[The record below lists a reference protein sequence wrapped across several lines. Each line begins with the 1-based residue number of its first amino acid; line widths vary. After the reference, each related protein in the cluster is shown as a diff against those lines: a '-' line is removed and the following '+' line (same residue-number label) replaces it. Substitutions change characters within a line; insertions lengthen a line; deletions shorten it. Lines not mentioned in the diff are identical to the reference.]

1 MTVNLSDPVPSFS
14 FAIKIQDA
22 ILGWFTECS
31 SLTME
36 REVVTQP
43 EGGVNDYEHQLPG
56 PVKYS
61 NITLK
66 HGLADNALWNWFQ
79 AGLYDGKVERR
90 NVSIILYHPDRSEAR
105 RWEMTNVYPVRWEG
119 SDFKSDS
126 DEISVET
133 IELAAGGGPEQSLVQ
148 RALIGSVAVANVASA
163 SSELSA
169 THSSP
174 VELTALAE
182 KVYALLK
189 QDASIERERLGRK

>member
-1 MTVNLSDPVPSFS
+1 MTANLSDPVPNFS

-31 SLTME
+31 GLTLE

-43 EGGVNDYEHQLPG
+43 EGGINDYEHQLPG

-66 HGLADNALWNWFQ
+66 HGLADNALWDWFQ

-90 NVSIILYHPDRSEAR
+90 NVSIILYRPDRTEAR
-105 RWEMTNVYPVRWEG
+105 RWDMTNAYPARWEG
-119 SDFKSDS
+119 PDFRSDS
-126 DEISVET
+126 NEINVET
-133 IELAAGGGPEQSLVQ
+133 IELAAGGGVEQALVQ
-148 RALIGSVAVANVASA
+148 RAPTESVPGASR
-163 SSELSA
+163 EPPVTL
-169 THSSP
+169 SSP
-174 VELTALAE
+174 FELTALAE

-189 QDASIERERLGRK
+189 QDAAIERERLGRKWF